1 MMATCRNFLL
11 FIFLFF
17 QTSSNYA
24 QNEVQFK
31 AMIDGDI
38 KKIKSTLNRKDK
50 LFRAFSN
57 YYKIDLNGDG
67 YYEGIAIE
75 ESDLGSSIHFF
86 RNYYEY
92 FQELPIS
99 SGGSYSKVERIELK
113 RISQTENVILVYFSE
128 GLTKYLS
135 TRSRHRL
142 YAIYIP
148 ENLFKKPFV
157 LSEGPVIFEEF
168 ESKGHYHVSQ
178 MDVRVEDLDLDGT
191 SEIVIQTDAREM
203 IMILNRKK
211 QEFGLL

>member
-1 MMATCRNFLL
+1 M
-11 FIFLFF
+11 
-17 QTSSNYA
+17 
-24 QNEVQFK
+24 
-31 AMIDGDI
+31 
-38 KKIKSTLNRKDK
+38 
-50 LFRAFSN
+50 
-57 YYKIDLNGDG
+57 DLNGDG
-67 YYEGIAIE
+67 YYEGVAIE

-99 SGGSYSKVERIELK
+99 SGGAYSKIERIELK
-113 RISQTENVILVYFSE
+113 RISHTENVILVYFSE

-148 ENLFKKPFV
+148 QKLFEKPFV

-178 MDVRVEDLDLDGT
+178 MDVRVEDLDRDGT
-191 SEIVIQTDAREM
+191 GEIVIKTDALEKV
-203 IMILNRKK
+203 MILNRKMK
-211 QEFGLL
+211 IFSLL